1 MPPCFVKKSPVRIMP
16 YTLVS
21 HTNAIRG
28 RPTLKDVGRF
38 RNGLVH
44 EFYSLK
50 ALKTLKDVNTS
61 DVEKIMDLDEQ
72 NLDVEANNIKQS
84 TALDKEEDIQRNN
97 LSCKY
102 LSLTLV
108 LNILTVLF
116 VFTLINTCKRL
127 LIANII
133 TAIVVQAMG
142 MLVCTAHGVARAW

>member
-133 TAIVVQAMG
+133 TAIVVQ
-142 MLVCTAHGVARAW
+142 

>member
-1 MPPCFVKKSPVRIMP
+1 MKKSPVRIMP

-133 TAIVVQAMG
+133 TAIVVQ
-142 MLVCTAHGVARAW
+142 

>member
-1 MPPCFVKKSPVRIMP
+1 MPPCFVKKSPERIMP

-28 RPTLKDVGRF
+28 RPTLKDVERF

-61 DVEKIMDLDEQ
+61 DVEKITDLDEQ

-84 TALDKEEDIQRNN
+84 TTLDKEEDIQRNN

-102 LSLTLV
+102 LSLKFLWQ
-108 LNILTVLF
+108 LQFLSAKYSSF
-116 VFTLINTCKRL
+116 CEEYS
-127 LIANII
+127 
-133 TAIVVQAMG
+133 
-142 MLVCTAHGVARAW
+142 C

>member
-1 MPPCFVKKSPVRIMP
+1 MPPCFVKKSPERIMP

-28 RPTLKDVGRF
+28 RPTLKDVERF

-61 DVEKIMDLDEQ
+61 DVEKITDLDEQ

-84 TALDKEEDIQRNN
+84 TTLDKEEDIQRNN

-142 MLVCTAHGVARAW
+142 MLVCTAHGVVRAW

>member
-1 MPPCFVKKSPVRIMP
+1 MP

-133 TAIVVQAMG
+133 TAIVVQ
-142 MLVCTAHGVARAW
+142 

>member
-28 RPTLKDVGRF
+28 RPTLKDVE

-61 DVEKIMDLDEQ
+61 DVEKIM

-84 TALDKEEDIQRNN
+84 TTLDKEEDIQRND